1 MKTFQQFRE
10 AAGDKFSKMTDQQ
23 FRDWQRSNP
32 GAAEKAQKL
41 RDAARSATPKPVGSG
56 AQLPNVPKP
65 STSQPPAGQAR
76 WNSGQRF
83 NDPRAQA
90 VYDRMR
96 QQAATR
102 VAPRTTATVAAP
114 VAAKAAGVRYASRL
128 VPGLQTALGVA
139 SAVNDLSKG
148 DLPGA
153 ALSGV
158 SAIPG
163 PIGYAGLGGRA
174 ALELSRSQNKV
185 NKAPKL

>member
-1 MKTFQQFRE
+1 M
-10 AAGDKFSKMTDQQ
+10 SK
-23 FRDWQRSNP
+23 
-32 GAAEKAQKL
+32 A
-41 RDAARSATPKPVGSG
+41 
-56 AQLPNVPKP
+56 
-65 STSQPPAGQAR
+65 
-76 WNSGQRF
+76 F
-83 NDPRAQA
+83 N
-90 VYDRMR
+90 
-96 QQAATR
+96 
-102 VAPRTTATVAAP
+102 TV
-114 VAAKAAGVRYASRL
+114 